1 MNALNEKFM
10 SDEETDSEDSNM
22 LVRRTVTWRSE
33 KLNLLIKKLDER
45 YLQLRQKQENS
56 KPMKGRK
63 TGTPSDRLAP
73 ASVHDYHWAI
83 TDATI
88 ASTQSGDP
96 VPPNPH
102 DQDTSTNSSPDL
114 SLSDSEEEEDQEM
127 ASWIANVTGFHA

>member
-45 YLQLRQKQENS
+45 HLQLRQKQENS
-56 KPMKGRK
+56 KPMKSRK

-88 ASTQSGDP
+88 ASTQSDP

-114 SLSDSEEEEDQEM
+114 SLSDSEEE
-127 ASWIANVTGFHA
+127 